1 MFNRLSARMAR
12 VFALITCSLALAGTA
27 ANPAEATPLVAGGQ
41 VSLVAIEGDSP
52 NPRPGAAF
60 PVQLT
65 VGSNSGNGQLFDI
78 TQLTVFNGAGQCIS
92 CGWQLDLSKF
102 FIDEVSMELSG
113 VLTGTLK
120 SGVNF
125 DVVLG
130 TDLTW
135 TYQPQAAGLV
145 TITGIID
152 APTVD
157 AVPEPTS
164 LALLG
169 TALFGFGLLRRRR
182 YRL

>member
-1 MFNRLSARMAR
+1 
-12 VFALITCSLALAGTA
+12 
-27 ANPAEATPLVAGGQ
+27 
-41 VSLVAIEGDSP
+41 
-52 NPRPGAAF
+52 
-60 PVQLT
+60 
-65 VGSNSGNGQLFDI
+65 
-78 TQLTVFNGAGQCIS
+78 
-92 CGWQLDLSKF
+92 
-102 FIDEVSMELSG
+102 
-113 VLTGTLK
+113 
-120 SGVNF
+120 VNF

-152 APTVD
+152 APTVTVD

-169 TALFGFGLLRRRR
+169 TFLFGFGLLRRRR